1 MDIRE
6 RIQVFLFVKLLKEAV
21 EANALLLSQHF
32 MQQNFTNVNP
42 VSEQNLDRFLG
53 FDDDPF

>member
-1 MDIRE
+1 
-6 RIQVFLFVKLLKEAV
+6 VFIFVKLLKEAV
-21 EANALLLSQHF
+21 EVIALLLSQHF

-42 VSEQNLDRFLG
+42 ASEQNLDTFLG